1 MTMIEFPKIG
11 EGVETELEAGMVF
24 SMHPHAISD
33 DGQTC
38 VYMQETW
45 LVTDDGGVPMSGL
58 PVKIFDGT
66 EVRADPLVPGPG

>member
-1 MTMIEFPKIG
+1 
-11 EGVETELEAGMVF
+11 MVF